1 MFQFLNELPV
11 LALYALGSGLL
22 SFVGL
27 ELERLG
33 LASLGAGEFVLGG
46 WFLLMGGVALYI
58 GLYAIA
64 YNELR
69 PRLRELLAAGGDA

>member
-1 MFQFLNELPV
+1 
-11 LALYALGSGLL
+11 
-22 SFVGL
+22 
-27 ELERLG
+27 
-33 LASLGAGEFVLGG
+33 
-46 WFLLMGGVALYI
+46 MGGVALYI

>member
-1 MFQFLNELPV
+1 VFQLLNELPV
-11 LALYALGSGLL
+11 LVLYALGSGLL

>member
-1 MFQFLNELPV
+1 VFQFLNELPA

-58 GLYAIA
+58 GLYGLA
-64 YNELR
+64 YSELR
-69 PRLRELLAAGGDA
+69 PRLRDLLVTDADA